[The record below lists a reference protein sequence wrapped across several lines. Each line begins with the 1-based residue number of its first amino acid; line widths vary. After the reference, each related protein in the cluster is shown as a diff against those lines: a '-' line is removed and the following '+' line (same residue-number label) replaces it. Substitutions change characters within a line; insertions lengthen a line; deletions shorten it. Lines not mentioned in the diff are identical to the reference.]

1 MSRCIGFIFLAI
13 GFFSLGLDANLLHAQ
28 KLTREKAVE
37 FALENNPLVVAA
49 GQEWQVSRAR
59 ITQARAIPGLELE
72 LEYEELP
79 AITRLG
85 DFGAR
90 SYGATQTIEFPLKWW
105 RRGQA
110 AKKASM
116 ATRLT
121 VLEMTRLN
129 ISTRVKM
136 AFDHVLAKE
145 KSLDYISQNAQLAED
160 FLHKAQQ
167 RLAAGDVP
175 QLEVLRAE
183 VEAGRAANR
192 VSAAHSDWSVAKAE
206 LNTLLAK
213 PSRTPLEMDGDLNY
227 RPVELELEKLQSL
240 ALQRRPDFLGAEWAV
255 ESSLSTQGAARAAF
269 MPDLNIGLF
278 RQAIRGATGEEG
290 LWRVGLALEFPLW
303 GAARERGE
311 LAEAKAAVGQ
321 ATAVKNDAR
330 NQMLLEIES
339 AFIAVQSSE
348 KQVLLFQGRIA
359 REAERSFEVASR
371 SYAEGKAT
379 YLELLEAQK
388 ALVEVREEYI
398 AALFNYRFALYQLER
413 ASGGPLD

>member
-49 GQEWQVSRAR
+49 GQEWQGFRAR
-59 ITQARAIPGLELE
+59 ITQVRAIPGLELE

-136 AFDHVLAKE
+136 AFDRVLAKE

-278 RQAIRGATGEEG
+278 RQTIRGATGEEG

-303 GAARERGE
+303 GAARKRGE